1 MLTSRNS
8 LTLTTKQ
15 YQMATTSLYKIPK
28 ETVSI
33 AADNSLTYNEAAF
46 ELPEQL
52 SHIQKSIDV
61 SAFIQTLSDN
71 WDDEGGVAVSLDLYK
86 SAIGFLKKHALFVF
100 KTFDKIIAEP
110 DIVPVKDGTIDLEWH
125 TPYARM
131 LINIKNNNIA
141 SYYGDNLSN
150 LNSIKGKV
158 ATDEVELFLATWMT
172 KLSI

>member
-1 MLTSRNS
+1 
-8 LTLTTKQ
+8 
-15 YQMATTSLYKIPK
+15 MATTSLYKIPE
-28 ETVSI
+28 ETASM
-33 AADNSLTYNEAAF
+33 AADNTLPYGEVAF

-52 SHIQKSIDV
+52 AHIQAAIDH

-71 WDDEGGVAVSLDLYK
+71 WDDEGGMAVSLDLYK
-86 SAIGFLKKHALFVF
+86 SAIGFLKKYAFFVY

-125 TPYARM
+125 TPHARM
-131 LINIKNNNIA
+131 LVNIKNNNIA
-141 SYYGDNLSN
+141 SYYGDNLGN

-158 ATDEVELFLATWMT
+158 STDEVEPFLATWMT